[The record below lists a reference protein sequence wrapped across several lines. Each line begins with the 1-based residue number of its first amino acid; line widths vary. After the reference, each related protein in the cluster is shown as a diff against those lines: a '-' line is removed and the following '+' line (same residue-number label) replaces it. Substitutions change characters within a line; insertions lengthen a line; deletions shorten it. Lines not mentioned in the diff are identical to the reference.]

1 MQLCKVLAF
10 VCIGA
15 HPHIHERDEVTGQ
28 YIQPYRYST
37 SRFLGLVLV
46 NVVVMV
52 LDTMAVTITES
63 EVGR

>member
-15 HPHIHERDEVTGQ
+15 HPHIHERDEVTRQ
-28 YIQPYRYST
+28 YVQPYRYST
-37 SRFLGLVLV
+37 SSFLGLVLV
-46 NVVVMV
+46 NVMV
-52 LDTMAVTITES
+52 LDTMAVTVTES

>member
-10 VCIGA
+10 VCGGA

-46 NVVVMV
+46 NVVV
-52 LDTMAVTITES
+52 LDTMAVTVTES